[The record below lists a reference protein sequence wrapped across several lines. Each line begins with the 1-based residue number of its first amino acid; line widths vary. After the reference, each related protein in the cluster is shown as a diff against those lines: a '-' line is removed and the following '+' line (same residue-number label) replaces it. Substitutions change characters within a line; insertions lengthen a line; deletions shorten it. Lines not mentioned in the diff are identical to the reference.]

1 MGGDPIGAK
10 SDLDLVC
17 SLPECPPLWLA
28 SAYFCR
34 AAIFRRSANLQAAAA
49 DFASSAEIHE
59 AFASRALLEL
69 ARVHLKLHQYEQSL
83 GSVIRLLVYPKISNK
98 SREDAE
104 VEVGSILTD
113 AASGLRETPEKW
125 MSVTKQI
132 LPLLVERN
140 FTTGLSTALV
150 RHLEKLKQSD
160 LNHAALDRW
169 VSDWEN
175 VSRDYPELQMGI
187 RMLRAGVEWIKTKD
201 EGALLDL
208 VKEERE
214 IVRQALGL
222 EPERDD

>member
-1 MGGDPIGAK
+1 
-10 SDLDLVC
+10 
-17 SLPECPPLWLA
+17 
-28 SAYFCR
+28 
-34 AAIFRRSANLQAAAA
+34 
-49 DFASSAEIHE
+49 
-59 AFASRALLEL
+59 
-69 ARVHLKLHQYEQSL
+69 
-83 GSVIRLLVYPKISNK
+83 
-98 SREDAE
+98 
-104 VEVGSILTD
+104 
-113 AASGLRETPEKW
+113 